1 MSGARRPPTGLLL
14 VRGALD
20 PTLRWAG
27 SGLTAVGV
35 APVEDGWT
43 AVVPTTGESGVHE
56 PYDNPVTLL
65 LNRPLPNRLRPAIGF
80 AVNGG
85 QALIAVTPARW
96 RAVRRWLAW
105 QPGTGLVRP
114 GGLAV
119 ARLADLVRVAG
130 VTDPAAVA
138 AVADVVHDPRGDA
151 RTVLGDLMTALGLPG
166 GTLLAGTEQPTDL
179 PEGREVEP
187 SAAAVS
193 RFERMVHEDTSWHDE
208 MEGKR

>member
-1 MSGARRPPTGLLL
+1 MSGAGRPPTGLLL

-27 SGLTAVGV
+27 GGLATVGV

-43 AVVPTTGESGVHE
+43 AVVPTMGHSAVHE
-56 PYDNPVTLL
+56 PYDDAVTLL
-65 LNRPLPNRLRPAIGF
+65 LNRPLPARLRPAIGF
-80 AVNGG
+80 AVVGG
-85 QALIAVTPARW
+85 QALIAVNPPRW

-138 AVADVVHDPRGDA
+138 AVADVVHDPRGNA
-151 RTVLGDLMTALGLPG
+151 RTVLRDLVTALGLPG
-166 GTLLAGTEQPTDL
+166 GDLFDGTTQPTDL
-179 PEGREVEP
+179 PQGREVEP
-187 SAAAVS
+187 SAATVS
-193 RFERMVHEDTSWHDE
+193 GFERMVHEDTSWRDE

>member
-1 MSGARRPPTGLLL
+1 MRARLVLL
-14 VRGALD
+14 
-20 PTLRWAG
+20 TLG
-27 SGLTAVGV
+27 
-35 APVEDGWT
+35 
-43 AVVPTTGESGVHE
+43 
-56 PYDNPVTLL
+56 
-65 LNRPLPNRLRPAIGF
+65 
-80 AVNGG
+80 
-85 QALIAVTPARW
+85 LIAVTPARW

-166 GTLLAGTEQPTDL
+166 GTLLAGTEHPTDL
-179 PEGREVEP
+179 PQGREVEP
-187 SAAAVS
+187 SAAVAS
-193 RFERMVHEDTSWHDE
+193 RFESMVHEDTSWRDE
-208 MEGKR
+208 MEGRRGASGSWSSTTAAATSTRCCVPSSGSGPTSS